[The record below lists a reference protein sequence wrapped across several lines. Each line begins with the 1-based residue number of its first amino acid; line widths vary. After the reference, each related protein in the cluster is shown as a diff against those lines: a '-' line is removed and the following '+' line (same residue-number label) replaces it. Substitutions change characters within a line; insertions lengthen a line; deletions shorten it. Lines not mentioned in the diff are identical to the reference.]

1 MKKTYLLL
9 VGVAGALLSCKKD
22 YNCQC
27 TYTYTAT
34 NNATG
39 QTISSTTGQVSST
52 TINDSKDNAENRC
65 GELSTTITD
74 TYVDSYTGQTITYT
88 YGNNCSITD

>member
-39 QTISSTTGQVSST
+39 QSVSANSGATTIT
-52 TINDSKDNAENRC
+52 TINDTKKNAETRC
-65 GELSTTITD
+65 GELSYTLTD
-74 TYVDSYTGQTITYT
+74 TYVDSYSGQTITYT
-88 YGNNCSITD
+88 YGDNCSITD

>member
-22 YNCQC
+22 YNCHC

-39 QTISSTTGQVSST
+39 QSVSANSGATTIT
-52 TINDSKDNAENRC
+52 TINDTKKNAETRC
-65 GELSTTITD
+65 GELSYTLTD
-74 TYVDSYTGQTITYT
+74 TYVDSYSGQTITYT